1 MGDRVNGG
9 LLCHCGSGGC
19 RLRKAG
25 ATDVGPGF
33 SLGRTVEE
41 GEGMEQSVK
50 AGVDKGDLL
59 LRRKGAALRRRDGMV
74 LNRISQAI
82 FALLGLWVLSVL
94 GRGLWQNP
102 SVFFQQVLNGLQ
114 LGFIYALIALG
125 YTMIYGIVK
134 LINFAH
140 GDVFMIGSFTSFYM
154 IATLDLHRW
163 VVWVAPGLPEVVST
177 ILGTVTVIGVS
188 MVVCGAL
195 AVIMER
201 FAYRPLRNKPR
212 IAALITA
219 VGVSFF
225 LEYFAALPFAYTS
238 NYITY
243 PRPFEVEVYSAGQIS
258 PILLVGMWALFAVS
272 LAVYAVFWVRS
283 RRGDLLASARLR
295 HPLLIFG
302 LQFGGFLAA
311 VLTLTG
317 LHIETQG
324 RVWDLSASNVALLIM
339 SASIVLQVVL
349 QYVVSSTRLG
359 KAMRAAAYDKQA
371 ARLMGIDVD
380 AVVAATFA
388 LGGGLAGA
396 GGVLYATAYRQVHHL
411 MGIIPGLKAFVAAV
425 IGGIGS
431 IPGAFVGSLIMGQT
445 EVLTAGF
452 ISTPMRDAIAFSL
465 LIIVLLV
472 WPQGIFGEPP
482 AEKV

>member
-1 MGDRVNGG
+1 MENTQVAD
-9 LLCHCGSGGC
+9 
-19 RLRKAG
+19 LR
-25 ATDVGPGF
+25 
-33 SLGRTVEE
+33 
-41 GEGMEQSVK
+41 
-50 AGVDKGDLL
+50 GV
-59 LRRKGAALRRRDGMV
+59 RRRFLRRRDGVV

-82 FALLGLWVLSVL
+82 FALFGLLVLYAL
-94 GRGLWQNP
+94 GRALWQNP
-102 SVFFQQVLNGLQ
+102 SVFMEQVLNGLQ

-140 GDVFMIGSFTSFYM
+140 GDVFMIGAFTSFYT
-154 IATLDLHRW
+154 ISTLGLHRW
-163 VVWVAPGLPEVVST
+163 PTWILPGADGMAVSVLGT
-177 ILGTVTVIGVS
+177 GSVILGS
-188 MVVCGAL
+188 MVVCAIL
-195 AVIMER
+195 AVVVER

-219 VGVSFF
+219 IGVSFF
-225 LEYFAALPFAYTS
+225 LEYFAALPFAYTN

-243 PRPFEVEVYSAGQIS
+243 PRPFDIEVFTVGTIAPTVIIAMWVLFGLALITTGILGVMARKGNLKAQAWRRS
-258 PILLVGMWALFAVS
+258 PF
-272 LAVYAVFWVRS
+272 
-283 RRGDLLASARLR
+283 
-295 HPLLIFG
+295 
-302 LQFGGFLAA
+302 LQFGTLFGGFMGS

-317 LHIETQG
+317 IRIEVGG
-324 RVWDLSASNVALLIM
+324 RPWDLSVSNNALVIM
-339 SASIVLQVVL
+339 GASILLQVLL
-349 QYVVSSTRLG
+349 QWIVSSTRLG
-359 KAMRAAAYDKQA
+359 KAMRAAAYDKPA
-371 ARLMGIDVD
+371 ARLMGINVD
-380 AVVAATFA
+380 MVIAATFA

-396 GGVLYATAYRQVHHL
+396 AGVLFATAYRQVHHL

-425 IGGIGS
+425 VGGIGS

-445 EVLTAGF
+445 EVLAAGF

>member
-1 MGDRVNGG
+1 
-9 LLCHCGSGGC
+9 
-19 RLRKAG
+19 
-25 ATDVGPGF
+25 
-33 SLGRTVEE
+33 
-41 GEGMEQSVK
+41 MERS
-50 AGVDKGDLL
+50 
-59 LRRKGAALRRRDGMV
+59 LRRDSGAALSPGGDEAALRRRDGMI
-74 LNRISQAI
+74 LNRISQGV
-82 FALLGLWVLSVL
+82 FALLGLLVLYVL
-94 GRGLWQNP
+94 VRALLQNP
-102 SVFFQQVLNGLQ
+102 SLFVSQVLNGLQ

-140 GDVFMIGSFTSFYM
+140 GEVFMIGSFTSFYM
-154 IATLDLHRW
+154 IATLGLHEW
-163 VVWVAPGLPEVVST
+163 VTWAFPDVPEQLAT
-177 ILGTVTVIGVS
+177 IVGTVTVIAVAMIACAG
-188 MVVCGAL
+188 L
-195 AVIMER
+195 AVAMER

-225 LEYFAALPFAYTS
+225 LQYFGALPFTYTS

-243 PRPFEVEVYSAGQIS
+243 PRPFEIEVYSAGKVSMALIA
-258 PILLVGMWALFAVS
+258 LMWGIFLVS
-272 LAVYAVFWVRS
+272 LVAYAVLRIRG
-283 RRGDLLASARLR
+283 RRGDLQAKALLR
-295 HPLLIFG
+295 HPLLSFG
-302 LQFGGFLAA
+302 LQFGGFLA
-311 VLTLTG
+311 VILTLVG
-317 LHIETQG
+317 IEIKSGGQ
-324 RVWDLSASNVALLIM
+324 VWDLSASNVTLLIM
-339 SASIVLQVVL
+339 SASILLQVVL
-349 QYVVSSTRLG
+349 QWVVNSTRLG
-359 KAMRAAAYDKQA
+359 KAMRASAYDKPA

-380 AVVAATFA
+380 GVIAATFA

-396 GGVLYATAYRQVHHL
+396 AGVLYATAYRQVHHL

-425 IGGIGS
+425 VGGIGS

-465 LIIVLLV
+465 LIVVLLV